1 MLTMEEIENISFRR
15 SGLGGYKVE
24 DVDTFVD
31 GVIEKVKQLETAN
44 KEMQA
49 RVDNLTKQVMQY
61 ESQADSVQNAII
73 TAERTAKKLVRDAT
87 IEADTILSEA
97 RAQAQQTTRQAD
109 ERAAVQLSASEL
121 RAQTILSSALSR
133 SAAGIDENNRII
145 EQQKQYIIQIQSEV
159 TRFRDAL
166 IDSYKEHLRLINSLP
181 KAEEFRQYQTR
192 MEDTYQTTEP
202 VRPETVE
209 QEVYAE
215 ADRAVEEAQ
224 QKTEIQ
230 VEMVDTDK
238 IKAISE
244 EIRTNKKAQAA
255 LAREQENEK
264 PSAVST
270 NPSLEDTIE
279 LPKLPLSEPDD
290 SKDSNLDD
298 IQAVMHQSKPTAAEE
313 EPKPAS
319 IDDLIFGKDRTEEKS
334 VGSKNNR
341 QPIGLAKSKETLSDE
356 DASDA
361 D

>member
-73 TAERTAKKLVRDAT
+73 TAEKTAKKLVRDAT

-181 KAEEFRQYQTR
+181 KAEEFRQ
-192 MEDTYQTTEP
+192 YQTTEP

-334 VGSKNNR
+334 VCSKNNR

>member
-1 MLTMEEIENISFRR
+1 MR
-15 SGLGGYKVE
+15 
-24 DVDTFVD
+24 
-31 GVIEKVKQLETAN
+31 
-44 KEMQA
+44 
-49 RVDNLTKQVMQY
+49 
-61 ESQADSVQNAII
+61 
-73 TAERTAKKLVRDAT
+73 
-87 IEADTILSEA
+87 
-97 RAQAQQTTRQAD
+97 
-109 ERAAVQLSASEL
+109 
-121 RAQTILSSALSR
+121 
-133 SAAGIDENNRII
+133 
-145 EQQKQYIIQIQSEV
+145 
-159 TRFRDAL
+159 
-166 IDSYKEHLRLINSLP
+166 
-181 KAEEFRQYQTR
+181 
-192 MEDTYQTTEP
+192 
-202 VRPETVE
+202 
-209 QEVYAE
+209 
-215 ADRAVEEAQ
+215 
-224 QKTEIQ
+224 KTEIQ

>member
-73 TAERTAKKLVRDAT
+73 TAEKTAKKLVRDAT

-181 KAEEFRQYQTR
+181 KAEEFRQ
-192 MEDTYQTTEP
+192 YQTTEP